1 MYRIKINDMDLE
13 QIARSGQCF
22 RIGKRQ
28 EHRDIFTIAAGE
40 NYVEAVKEGDLFLFS
55 CTETDFYRIW
65 SGYFDL
71 QTDYGGYKSHVA
83 SEDAYLRE
91 AMKWGW
97 GVRILK
103 QDLWEMI
110 ITFLISQ
117 NNNITRIRGSVE
129 KLCSLLGE
137 KRSGV
142 GFAVLPDNSLIETE
156 RFYETFPRPE
166 AIKEAGLSGL
176 ASMGLGYR
184 DKYILSMAEFCSSRE
199 GNAWLERL
207 KTAEYK
213 EAHEMLKSQYGIGK
227 KVADCICL
235 FGLHHVGAFPVDT
248 HVKQILECHYP
259 QGFPLERYQGY
270 AGILQQYMFFY
281 KVNGGKSK
289 NSIPSVSVSGS

>member
-1 MYRIKINDMDLE
+1 MYRIQINDMDLE
-13 QIARSGQCF
+13 QIAQSGQCF

-28 EHRDIFTIAAGE
+28 EHRDIFTIAADE
-40 NYVEAVKEGDLFLFS
+40 NYVEAVREDDSFLFS
-55 CTETDFYRIW
+55 CSETDFHRIW
-65 SGYFDL
+65 AGYFDL
-71 QTDYGGYKSHVA
+71 QTDYGGFKNHVA
-83 SEDAYLRE
+83 SDDTYLRE

-110 ITFLISQ
+110 VTFLISQ

-142 GFAVLPDNSLIETE
+142 GFAFLPDGSLIETE
-156 RFYETFPRPE
+156 QLYETFPRPE
-166 AIKEAGLSGL
+166 AIKDAGLLGL
-176 ASMGLGYR
+176 SSLGLGYR
-184 DKYILSMAEFCSSRE
+184 DKYILSMGEFCSGQE
-199 GNAWLERL
+199 GKAWLQKL
-207 KTAEYK
+207 KEVEYK
-213 EAHEMLKSQYGIGK
+213 AAHEMLINQYGIGK

-270 AGILQQYMFFY
+270 AGILQQYMFYY
-281 KVNGGKSK
+281 KVNYVKSK
-289 NSIPSVSVSGS
+289 ESLPSV